1 MRAGPL
7 SNESVISLLNSS
19 FVPVY
24 VDGVYLSHNESASAD
39 EKAAYRRLFEEFSRF
54 NRDAEAKGGAKTSI
68 GSVHA
73 YILTADGRAF
83 DSLHVAEAKASRV
96 IDMLRRAIEQL
107 KPAAGGPAVEP
118 AAQSSAPKAPPGS
131 LVLHLTARYL
141 HLKPGEKETPAE
153 LVPVHT
159 SALGT
164 DRAGNWSDLP
174 SENWIVLEPAEWQ
187 KLVPAGELAVG
198 RSWEV
203 DREVATKIYLRFYP
217 DTESNDFAENRID
230 RQSLRAKIVSVADG
244 LARVQLEGELKMKHP
259 FYPHREDDNF
269 VEATVAGYLDYEIGP
284 RRILSLRLVT
294 DEATYGS
301 VRQTQHFGVALRSMP

>member
-7 SNESVISLLNSS
+7 SNETVISLLNSS

-24 VDGVYLSHNESASAD
+24 VDGVYLSHNEAASAD

-54 NRDAEAKGGAKTSI
+54 NREAEAKGGAQTSI

-96 IDMLRRAIEQL
+96 IEMLRRAIEQL
-107 KPAAGGPAVEP
+107 KPAAGGPATKP
-118 AAQSSAPKAPPGS
+118 AAQSSAPQAPPGS

-141 HLKPGEKETPAE
+141 HVKPGEKEAPE
-153 LVPVHT
+153 EFVPVHT
-159 SALGT
+159 NALGT

-174 SENWIVLEPAEWQ
+174 SENWIVLEPAEGQ
-187 KLVPAGELAVG
+187 KFVPAGDLTVG
-198 RSWEV
+198 RSWEI
-203 DREVATKIYLRFYP
+203 DRELATKIYLRFYP
-217 DTESNDFAENRID
+217 DTESNDFADNRID
-230 RQSLRAKIVSVADG
+230 RQSLRAKVVSVADG

-259 FYPHREDDNF
+259 FYPHREDDHF
-269 VEATVAGYLDYEIGP
+269 VDATVAGYLDYEIGP
-284 RRILSLRLVT
+284 RRIRSLRLVT

-301 VRQTQHFGVALRSMP
+301 PRQTQHIGVALRSMP

>member
-7 SNESVISLLNSS
+7 SNETVISLLNSS

-24 VDGVYLSHNESASAD
+24 VDGVYLSHNEAASAD

-54 NRDAEAKGGAKTSI
+54 NREAEAKGGAKTSI

-73 YILTADGRAF
+73 YILTADGRAV

-118 AAQSSAPKAPPGS
+118 AAQSSAPQAPPGS

-141 HLKPGEKETPAE
+141 HIKPGENDTPAE
-153 LVPVHT
+153 FVPVHT

-187 KLVPAGELAVG
+187 KLVPAGDLAVG
-198 RSWEV
+198 RSWEI
-203 DREVATKIYLRFYP
+203 DREVATKIYMRFYP
-217 DTESNDFAENRID
+217 DTESNDFADNRID
-230 RQSLRAKIVSVADG
+230 RQSLRAKVVSVVDG
-244 LARVQLEGELKMKHP
+244 LARVQLEGALKMKHP

-284 RRILSLRLVT
+284 RRIRLLQLVT
-294 DEATYGS
+294 DEATYGRP
-301 VRQTQHFGVALRSMP
+301 RQSQHFGVALRSVP

>member
-7 SNESVISLLNSS
+7 SNETVISLLNSS

-24 VDGVYLSHNESASAD
+24 VDGVYLSHNQAASAD
-39 EKAAYRRLFEEFSRF
+39 EKAAYRRLFGEFSRF
-54 NRDAEAKGGAKTSI
+54 NREAEAKGGAKTSI

-96 IDMLRRAIEQL
+96 IAMLRRAIEQL
-107 KPAAGGPAVEP
+107 KPVAGEPAVEP
-118 AAQSSAPKAPPGS
+118 AAQASAPKAPPGS

-141 HLKPGEKETPAE
+141 HVKPDKNDTPAE
-153 LVPVHT
+153 FVPVYT

-187 KLVPAGELAVG
+187 KLVPAGGLAVG
-198 RSWEV
+198 QSWEI

-217 DTESNDFAENRID
+217 DTEANDLADNRID
-230 RQSLRAKIVSVADG
+230 HQSLRAKVVSVAEG

-269 VEATVAGYLDYEIGP
+269 VDATVAGYLDYEIGP
-284 RRILSLRLVT
+284 RRIRSLRLVT

-301 VRQTQHFGVALRSMP
+301 SRQTQHFGVALWSAP

>member
-7 SNESVISLLNSS
+7 SNETVISLLNSS

-24 VDGVYLSHNESASAD
+24 VDGVYLSHNEAASAE

-54 NRDAEAKGGAKTSI
+54 NREAEAKGGAKTSI

-96 IDMLRRAIEQL
+96 IEMLRRAIEQL
-107 KPAAGGPAVEP
+107 QPAAGGPAVEP
-118 AAQSSAPKAPPGS
+118 AAQSSAPQAPPGS

-141 HLKPGEKETPAE
+141 HVKPGEQDTPAE

-174 SENWIVLEPAEWQ
+174 SENWIVLEPAEGK
-187 KLVPAGELAVG
+187 KLVPAGDLAVG
-198 RSWEV
+198 RSWEI
-203 DREVATKIYLRFYP
+203 DREVATKIYSRFYP
-217 DTESNDFAENRID
+217 DTEANDFADNRID
-230 RQSLRAKIVSVADG
+230 RQSLRAKVVSVADG
-244 LARVQLEGELKMKHP
+244 LARVRLEGELKMKHP

-269 VEATVAGYLDYEIGP
+269 VDAAVAGYLDYEIGP
-284 RRILSLRLVT
+284 RRIRSLRLVT

-301 VRQTQHFGVALRSMP
+301 PRQTQHFGVALRSMP

>member
-7 SNESVISLLNSS
+7 SNETVISLLNSS

-24 VDGVYLSHNESASAD
+24 VDGVYLSHNEAASAE

-54 NRDAEAKGGAKTSI
+54 NREAEAKGGAKTSI

-73 YILTADGRAF
+73 YILSSEGRAF

-96 IDMLRRAIEQL
+96 IEMLSRAVEEL
-107 KPAAGGPAVEP
+107 KPAAGEPVVKPAVQS
-118 AAQSSAPKAPPGS
+118 AAPQAPSGS

-141 HLKPGEKETPAE
+141 NAKSGDKDALAE
-153 LVPVHT
+153 LVPVRT

-187 KLVPAGELAVG
+187 KLAPSGELKVG
-198 RSWEV
+198 RSWEI
-203 DREVATKIYLRFYP
+203 DRDVAAKLYLRFYP
-217 DTESNDFAENRID
+217 DTEDNDFADNRID
-230 RQSLRAKIVSVADG
+230 HQSLRAKIVSVQDDV
-244 LARVQLEGELKMKHP
+244 ARVRLDGELKMKHP
-259 FYPHREDDNF
+259 FYPHRDDENF
-269 VEATVAGYLDYEIGP
+269 VEATVAGYFDYEIGP
-284 RRILSLRLVT
+284 RRIRSLRLVT

-301 VRQTQHFGVALRSMP
+301 PRQTQHFGVVLRSAP